1 MHYKNIFSILS
12 ISICLNVGCLFGN
25 YAFKKKVKSV
35 CKSYRISVESSQ
47 LSLNRDEYSIN
58 MESGRNNFEMFML
71 VGFASAG
78 QAIAH
83 QKEMIYATI
92 LTQENE
98 RKRIAQDL
106 HDDISAKLNVIN
118 LNANLLK
125 GGDLKEE
132 LQDFPKAKVF
142 KLSEFF
148 EEEFFDTKKIVHL
161 PI

>member
-1 MHYKNIFSILS
+1 MHYKKIFSIFS

-47 LSLNRDEYSIN
+47 LSLNGDEYSIN

-83 QKEMIYATI
+83 QKEMGLANAYLPSSVNVSVAVPVSKGEYNTF
-92 LTQENE
+92 
-98 RKRIAQDL
+98 IANCSSDMA
-106 HDDISAKLNVIN
+106 ISLAD
-118 LNANLLK
+118 
-125 GGDLKEE
+125 GSMDS
-132 LQDFPKAKVF
+132 
-142 KLSEFF
+142 SEFMQ
-148 EEEFFDTKKIVHL
+148 EIMKKIDIL
-161 PI
+161 

>member
-47 LSLNRDEYSIN
+47 LSLNGDEYSIN

-83 QKEMIYATI
+83 QKEMGLANAYLPSSVNVSVAVPVSKGEFNTF
-92 LTQENE
+92 
-98 RKRIAQDL
+98 IANCSSDMA
-106 HDDISAKLNVIN
+106 ISLAD
-118 LNANLLK
+118 
-125 GGDLKEE
+125 GSMDS
-132 LQDFPKAKVF
+132 
-142 KLSEFF
+142 SEFMQ
-148 EEEFFDTKKIVHL
+148 EIMKKIDIL
-161 PI
+161 

>member
-47 LSLNRDEYSIN
+47 LSLNGDEYSIN

-83 QKEMIYATI
+83 QKEMGLANAYLPSSINVSVAVPVSKGEYNTF
-92 LTQENE
+92 
-98 RKRIAQDL
+98 IANCPADMA
-106 HDDISAKLNVIN
+106 ISLAD
-118 LNANLLK
+118 
-125 GGDLKEE
+125 GSMDS
-132 LQDFPKAKVF
+132 
-142 KLSEFF
+142 SEFMQ
-148 EEEFFDTKKIVHL
+148 EIMKKIDIL
-161 PI
+161 